1 LQGVAAHYATYESA
15 VHGFGST
22 AELARVR
29 RQYRQEHPVAVALP
43 TYGGRPVACA
53 DSRNAARFLFW
64 SPEAQ
69 CWAMRFPGSDASVVK
84 RTQRNIAL
92 GVGAAPTGPASAAST
107 SAAAA
112 ATAAGVPS
120 PQSAARTPFSF
131 HAFLLLPSTYAM
143 LVLVLYGFL
152 FALLARFAWGRQ
164 LLLRHP
170 RLFSRGFFSHE
181 GPSPEQIRSTSFR
194 YRMVAVG
201 HEAGEAAA
209 VLANPKQP
217 RTTRAGAGSSGGATV
232 AASGGGG
239 GAVPPATMRAV
250 LDVCGPEPGYDATST
265 MIAAAAVAL
274 LEHRASL
281 PAGGV
286 FTPGSVFAPGSPATA
301 RLVAL
306 LADGGV
312 RFETVDAPRKVA
324 LSNGGVLSHGQAA
337 KRD

>member
-22 AELARVR
+22 ADLARVR
-29 RQYRQEHPVAVALP
+29 RQYRQEHPEAAALP
-43 TYGGRPVACA
+43 TYGGRPLACA

-64 SPEAQ
+64 SPEAR
-69 CWAMRFPGSDASVVK
+69 CWVMRFPGSDASVVK
-84 RTQRNIAL
+84 RTQRNIAA
-92 GVGAAPTGPASAAST
+92 GVGAVPTAPAGAGAGAT

-112 ATAAGVPS
+112 ATAAAGGPA
-120 PQSAARTPFSF
+120 PQSAAARTPFSF

-143 LVLVLYGFL
+143 LVLVLYGFV

-201 HEAGEAAA
+201 HEAAEAAA

-217 RTTRAGAGSSGGATV
+217 RATREGAGSGGG
-232 AASGGGG
+232 AASGGGS

-250 LDVCGPEPGYDATST
+250 LDVCGPEPGYDATSK
-265 MIAAAAVAL
+265 MIAAAAIAL

-301 RLVAL
+301 RLVSL
-306 LADGGV
+306 LAEGGV
-312 RFETVDAPRKVA
+312 RFETVEAPRKISLSRGGA
-324 LSNGGVLSHGQAA
+324 LADG
-337 KRD
+337 KRE